1 MTEES
6 LTPFT
11 DIAARIAQDRGYLAM
26 SVGSDG
32 ARSHTW
38 WKRLVELGPWQT
50 RGYGRLG
57 PPDPEAL
64 DGIAKLFGTTAEQV
78 AVMVAADWYG
88 VRPTADVSARV
99 RRLSPFLDRLNEA
112 DAELVGALVRRLAS
126 EV

>member
-1 MTEES
+1 MTKES
-6 LTPFT
+6 ATPFRDT
-11 DIAARIAQDRGYLAM
+11 AAKIAGDKGYLAM

-38 WKRLVELGPWQT
+38 WKRLVEYGPWQT

-57 PPDPEAL
+57 PPDPDAL

-78 AVMVAADWYG
+78 AVMVAADWYS
-88 VRPTADVSARV
+88 VHPTADVSTRV
-99 RRLSPFLDRLNEA
+99 RRLSPLLDRLNEA

-126 EV
+126 DV

>member
-1 MTEES
+1 MTEGS
-6 LTPFT
+6 LTPFRDT
-11 DIAARIAQDRGYLAM
+11 AARIAQDKGYLAM
-26 SVGSDG
+26 AVGSDG

-38 WKRLVELGPWQT
+38 WKRLVEYGPWQT

-88 VRPTADVSARV
+88 VRPAADVSAHV
-99 RRLSPFLDRLNEA
+99 RRLSPLLDRLNEA
-112 DAELVGALVRRLAS
+112 DGELVGTLVRRLADDA
-126 EV
+126 

>member
-1 MTEES
+1 MAAEP
-6 LTPFT
+6 LTPFR
-11 DIAARIAQDRGYLAM
+11 DIAAKIAQDKGYMAM
-26 SVGSDG
+26 AFGSDM

-38 WKRLVELGPWQT
+38 WKRLVEYGPWQT

-88 VRPTADVSARV
+88 VRPTTDVSADV
-99 RRLSPFLDRLNEA
+99 RRLSPLIDRLNEA
-112 DAELVGALVRRLAS
+112 DGELVGTLVRRLAS
-126 EV
+126 ER